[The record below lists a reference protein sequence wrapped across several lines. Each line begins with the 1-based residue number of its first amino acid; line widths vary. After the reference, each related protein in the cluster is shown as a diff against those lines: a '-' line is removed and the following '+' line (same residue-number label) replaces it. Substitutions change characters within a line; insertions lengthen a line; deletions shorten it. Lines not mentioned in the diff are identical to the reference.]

1 MDQLQSEVQHS
12 EKYTVQ
18 VHARL
23 KPTTKKKLRE
33 LSEREGKKMSDTVRE
48 IVESYVQD

>member
-1 MDQLQSEVQHS
+1 MEIQSEVKHN

-33 LSEREGKKMSDTVRE
+33 LSEGEGKKMSDTLRE
-48 IVESYVQD
+48 IIESYVQD